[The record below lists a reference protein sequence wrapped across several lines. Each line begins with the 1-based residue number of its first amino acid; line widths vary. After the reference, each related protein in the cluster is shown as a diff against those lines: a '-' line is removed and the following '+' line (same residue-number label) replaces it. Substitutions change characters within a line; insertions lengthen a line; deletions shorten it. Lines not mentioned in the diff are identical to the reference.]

1 MRSRMGDD
9 GRDGR
14 KVAPV
19 SRLSRCGGRAP
30 RCYWCGC
37 VTSGEVRKAREN
49 HLSCLDRQL
58 VEVQAAQSMFGSAE
72 QTKAAAADCWRVF
85 QRQIAAGQDG
95 EVTAVECRQLDAYAE
110 MFDDR
115 VSYYGGRATE
125 VEASCRAL
133 GANAQ
138 ELAARR
144 DGQQCCRTSG
154 TGTSR
159 VRQRQRRLG
168 HALTGHEK
176 AGGPPL

>member
-1 MRSRMGDD
+1 MRWTGATLLL
-9 GRDGR
+9 
-14 KVAPV
+14 V
-19 SRLSRCGGRAP
+19 
-30 RCYWCGC
+30 GC

-49 HLSCLDRQL
+49 HLSCLDRQM
-58 VEVQAAQSMFGSAE
+58 VEVQAAQSMYDSAE
-72 QTKAAAADCWRVF
+72 RTKATAADCWTVF
-85 QRQIAAGQDG
+85 HRQVAAGQDA

-144 DGQQCCRTSG
+144 DGQR
-154 TGTSR
+154 
-159 VRQRQRRLG
+159 
-168 HALTGHEK
+168 A
-176 AGGPPL
+176 AAPPAAPAAPVVYGNAEWGMR